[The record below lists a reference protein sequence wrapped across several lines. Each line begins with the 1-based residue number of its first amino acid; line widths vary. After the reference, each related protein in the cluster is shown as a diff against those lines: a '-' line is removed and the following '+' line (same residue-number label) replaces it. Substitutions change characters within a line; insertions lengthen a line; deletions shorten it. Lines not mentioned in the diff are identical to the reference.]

1 MQARTRNCLTFCST
15 LVNAQAMIDHFPH
28 MHTALDE
35 AKKAAGLGEVPIGAV
50 VVGPDGTVLAQAGNR
65 VVGPHDPTGHAELI
79 AIREAAALLG
89 SERLEGCSLYVT
101 LEPCAMCAQAIAF
114 ARIGRLYYGADDPK
128 GGGITV
134 GARIFSQPTTHHK
147 PEIYGGILEEEA
159 AQLLRDFFRA
169 RR

>member
-1 MQARTRNCLTFCST
+1 MHRALAQARM
-15 LVNAQAMIDHFPH
+15 AG
-28 MHTALDE
+28 E
-35 AKKAAGLGEVPIGAV
+35 AGEVPIGAV
-50 VVGPDGTVLAQAGNR
+50 VVGPDGVVLAETGNC

-79 AIREAAALLG
+79 AIREAAARFG

-114 ARIGRLYYGADDPK
+114 ARISRLYYGADDPK

-134 GARIFSQPTTHHK
+134 GARIFNQPTTHHK
-147 PEIYGGILEEEA
+147 PEVYGGILEDEA
-159 AQLLRDFFRA
+159 AKLLKDFFRA